1 MTAFSLDDKYTLR
14 KGRVAITGVQALVR
28 LPMDQ
33 HRRDREAGLRV
44 GAFVSGYPG
53 SPLGEYDKQL
63 QRANRL
69 LADHDVVCRPAINE
83 ETAATAIYGAQLLER
98 FPHERFDGVVG
109 IWYGKTPGVDRTG
122 DAFRHGNFIGTGKHG
137 GVLVLAGDD
146 TACKSSTIPGDSTIS
161 LFDLSIPVLYPGD
174 PAEVLELGLHGI
186 ALSRYAG
193 LWTGLKIVTNVAD
206 GGAIVD
212 LPQTAPPVLPDLAI
226 DGRPFEKQLDMRLL
240 PPYSIEIERRI
251 FSERT
256 AAALAYVH
264 ANGLDD
270 IRCASPGD
278 RIGLVAAGKPWRDLR
293 LALDLLGLDE
303 AALDRHGIRA
313 LKLGCIAPIEPRRLR
328 EFARGLDE
336 MIVVEDKR
344 GFIETQIRQE
354 LYNLPDRP
362 LVSGKETPA
371 GETLFPMHG
380 ELEGHDMA
388 RILGAYLERRLPG
401 AVPAEKL
408 ARLRA
413 GDESAELAAKL
424 PATLTRT
431 PWFCSGCPHN
441 TSTRL
446 PEGSDVAG
454 GGIGCHAMALWMDRG
469 VSWLPQMG
477 GEGACW
483 IGLAPFT
490 EQEHVFQN
498 VGDGTYAHSASKAIE
513 ACVAADLHMTFRIL
527 YNSVVAMTGG
537 QDAVGLL
544 GPIDVARQLQL
555 QGMKRVVLVTEDLER
570 FPHRDDGG
578 IEIRRRRDYDRV
590 LKELRAIKGPTAVVY
605 DQRCSAEMRRE
616 RKRGIRETPRQR
628 VYINPAVCEG
638 CGDCAEKSN
647 CLSVA
652 PLETEYGRKTRIHQ
666 SSCNFDY
673 ACIEGD
679 CPAFMTVELDPRTK
693 PARRAAA
700 APLGEDETPAPVRQL
715 PDDAT
720 FRVLLVGIGGTGVV
734 TVDAILVTAALM
746 EGRYAVHLDQTG
758 LAQKGGAVVSN
769 LLLSREPIS
778 RANKLGAGE
787 ADLALAFDLLATIA
801 PDNLKRFSRDTT
813 AVVGNTAGISPAAVI
828 TDSAAR
834 MPPLDQLRKRLARF
848 TDSRRGCFVDAEAA
862 TERLLGASVT
872 SNIFLVGAAYQQGLL
887 PLQARFIEQA
897 LAANGV
903 AVEDNIQAF
912 RYGRLSVADP
922 ERFRRAAGLAE
933 PEAPTAASALAA
945 ARERLER
952 WAPRLAPELDR
963 RLADAPRGG
972 SLDRLLPGRV
982 ADLLLYG
989 GGSFAERYLG
999 FVGEVADAE
1008 EAKLPGHTAVREA
1021 AARYGFKLLAV
1032 KDEYEVAR
1040 LWLQDP
1046 TWNQVCREYDG
1057 SLVRRVLLQPP
1068 TLRRLGWKRKI
1079 RLGAWSRSLFRL
1091 LYAAR
1096 GLRGTALDIFGAT
1109 RHRRLERGLFDWYR
1123 DLVHGAL
1130 DRLDPNTAPLIVE
1143 LAELPDSIRGYEDV
1157 KERTV
1162 AAARTRARQL
1172 QRRIDEEP
1180 AGSRVA

>member
-1 MTAFSLDDKYTLR
+1 M
-14 KGRVAITGVQALVR
+14 
-28 LPMDQ
+28 
-33 HRRDREAGLRV
+33 
-44 GAFVSGYPG
+44 
-53 SPLGEYDKQL
+53 
-63 QRANRL
+63 
-69 LADHDVVCRPAINE
+69 
-83 ETAATAIYGAQLLER
+83 
-98 FPHERFDGVVG
+98 
-109 IWYGKTPGVDRTG
+109 
-122 DAFRHGNFIGTGKHG
+122 
-137 GVLVLAGDD
+137 
-146 TACKSSTIPGDSTIS
+146 
-161 LFDLSIPVLYPGD
+161 LYPGD
-174 PAEVLELGLHGI
+174 PAEVLEFGLHGI

-206 GGAIVD
+206 GGAVID
-212 LPQTAPPVLPDLAI
+212 LPHPRPPILPDFDI
-226 DGRPFEKQLDMRLL
+226 GGRRFEKQLDMRLL
-240 PPYSIEIERRI
+240 PPYSIELERQI

-264 ANGLDD
+264 ANGLDS

-278 RIGLVAAGKPWRDLR
+278 RIGLVAAGKPYRDLR
-293 LALDLLGLDE
+293 LALELLGLDE
-303 AALDRHGIRA
+303 AALDRHGIRV
-313 LKLGCIAPIEPRRLR
+313 LKLGCIAPVEPRRLR
-328 EFARGLDE
+328 EFAQGLE
-336 MIVVEDKR
+336 EIIVVEDKR
-344 GFIETQIRQE
+344 GFVETQIRQV

-362 LVSGKETPA
+362 LVGGKETPG

-388 RILGAYLERRLPG
+388 RILGTYLEHRLPG
-401 AVPAEKL
+401 AAPAERL
-408 ARLRA
+408 AHLRA
-413 GDESAELAAKL
+413 GAESAELATKL
-424 PATLTRT
+424 PAALPRT
-431 PWFCSGCPHN
+431 PYFCSGCPHN
-441 TSTRL
+441 TSTQL

-454 GGIGCHAMALWMDRG
+454 GGIGCHAMAMWMDRG

-513 ACVAADLHMTFRIL
+513 ACIAADLHMTFRIL
-527 YNSVVAMTGG
+527 YNSAVAMTGG

-544 GPIDVARQLQL
+544 SSMGVARQLQL

-570 FPHRDDGG
+570 FPHRDDNGV
-578 IEIRRRRDYDRV
+578 EIRHRRDYDQV

-605 DQRCSAEMRRE
+605 DQQCAAEKRRE
-616 RKRGIRETPRQR
+616 RKRGIQETPSQR

-638 CGDCAEKSN
+638 CGDCAAKSN

-652 PLETEYGRKTRIHQ
+652 PLETEYGRKTQIHQ
-666 SSCNFDY
+666 SSCNLDY
-673 ACIEGD
+673 SCIDGD
-679 CPAFMTVELDPRTK
+679 CPAFMTVELGKGTK
-693 PARRAAA
+693 PVRRAAA
-700 APLGEDETPAPVRQL
+700 APLGEDEVPEPSRQL

-720 FRVLLVGIGGTGVV
+720 FRALLVGIGGTGVV

-769 LLLSREPIS
+769 LLLSRGPIP
-778 RANKLGAGE
+778 RANKLGDAE
-787 ADLALAFDLLATIA
+787 ADLALSFDLLATIA
-801 PDNLKRFSRDTT
+801 PDNLKRFSQDTT

-834 MPPLDQLRKRLARF
+834 MPPLDELRKRLALF
-848 TDSRRGCFVDAEAA
+848 TDSDRSYFVDAEAA
-862 TERLLGASVT
+862 TERLLGNSVT
-872 SNIFLVGAAYQQGLL
+872 GNIFLVGAAYQGLL

-897 LAANGV
+897 LVANGV

-912 RYGRLSVADP
+912 RYGRLSVAAP

-933 PEAPTAASALAA
+933 PEAPTAAAAADA

-952 WAPRLAPELDR
+952 WAPNLGPKLDALLA
-963 RLADAPRGG
+963 AAPRGG

-989 GGSFAERYLG
+989 GGFAERYLG
-999 FVGEVADAE
+999 FVGLVADAE
-1008 EAKLPGHTAVREA
+1008 ESKLPGHTAVREA

-1040 LWLQDP
+1040 LWIQDP
-1046 TWNQVCREYDG
+1046 TWDQVSRDYDG
-1057 SLVRRVLLQPP
+1057 SLSRQVLLHPP
-1068 TLRRLGWKRKI
+1068 TLRRFGWKRKI

-1091 LYAAR
+1091 LYAVR

-1123 DLVHGAL
+1123 GLVHGAL
-1130 DRLDPNTAPLIVE
+1130 ERLDSNAAPAVVE
-1143 LAELPDSIRGYEDV
+1143 LAELPDSIRGYEGV

-1162 AAARTRARQL
+1162 ASARSRARQL
-1172 QRRIDEEP
+1172 QRQLDEEP